1 MKEVE
6 KTDAKFKT
14 FRSNPAEDGEMS
26 KGEKDLY
33 CMILPE
39 VQSELDYPLQELE
52 MAFGPAEQEYIIPD
66 KDKEKVLKD
75 LWPLKSTFPGIDEEW
90 FDLHSQKEFRIRDYR
105 VIRCRERNML
115 VAPDYPHTGGM
126 LVDWMPSKDT
136 SFYGIK
142 AK

>member
-6 KTDAKFKT
+6 KTDVKFKS
-14 FRSNPAEDGEMS
+14 FRSDPAKDGEMS

-33 CMILPE
+33 CVILPE
-39 VQSELDYPLQELE
+39 IQPMLDYPLQELE

-75 LWPLKSTFPGIDEEW
+75 LWPLKSTVPGIDEEW
-90 FDLHSQKEFRIRDYR
+90 FDLHSKKEFLVKNYR

-115 VAPDYPHTGGM
+115 VASDYPHTGGM
-126 LVDWMPSKDT
+126 LVDRMPSKDT
-136 SFYGIK
+136 RFYSMK
-142 AK
+142 A